1 MLTVRASMIPRLI
14 VPFLPITCN
23 LNNIKPSNAFCFQS
37 TTTDSYSVP
46 DSQLSSVPDGSSCKN
61 DYIRIDMKS
70 SLPQDMDTDKNL
82 SLQYMHEKHAQNDFV
97 RSDTYEQNTRH
108 ELFSLSIDPVSGYPL
123 TED

>member
-1 MLTVRASMIPRLI
+1 MLTVRASIIPRLL

-23 LNNIKPSNAFCFQS
+23 LNNIKPSNAFCFRS

-61 DYIRIDMKS
+61 DYRRIDMKS
-70 SLPQDMDTDKNL
+70 SQPQDMDTDKTLL
-82 SLQYMHEKHAQNDFV
+82 SMHEIHAQNDFV